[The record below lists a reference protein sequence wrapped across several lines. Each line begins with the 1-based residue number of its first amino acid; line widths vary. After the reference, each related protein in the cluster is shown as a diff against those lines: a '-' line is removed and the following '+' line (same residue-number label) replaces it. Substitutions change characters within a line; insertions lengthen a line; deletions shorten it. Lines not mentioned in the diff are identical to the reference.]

1 MVIIIVLVIVDF
13 IKRMGIIEMSESALC
28 HLMRIYKKEWWDM
41 SLREQMDALE
51 QYIYGEVRK

>member
-1 MVIIIVLVIVDF
+1 MESDIIL
-13 IKRMGIIEMSESALC
+13 SESALC
-28 HLMRIYKKEWWDM
+28 HLMRMYKKTWWDM